1 MTAKRLLRRVR
12 RNGLSSVLH
21 ADPLDVERVD
31 QVWTAKERGVHKDDL
46 ADFLAGVLQEWIVS
60 NPGRSVD
67 DTNLATILPEAL
79 DEFMW
84 KHLDDT

>member
-1 MTAKRLLRRVR
+1 MTAKRSLRRVR
-12 RNGLSSVLH
+12 RNGQSSILY

-31 QVWTAKERGVHKDDL
+31 PFWTAKERSVYRDDL

-60 NPGRSVD
+60 NPGKSID